1 MPATPSNRPLSP
13 AHNSPVLRADPT
25 DSRFL
30 VLANRLDAP
39 DFSCA
44 LHVSGDGGQGWTS
57 TLPLPTLPP
66 GVDKCYAPEVAFDGN
81 GALHYL
87 FVGLAGAGNEP
98 VGAFLTSSTDR
109 ARTFTPPRQVLG
121 PLNFSVRMAVDP
133 TVGKLGR
140 MHLVW
145 LHASSDPP
153 LGGFGPPPN
162 PILAAHSDDGGI
174 TFTEPVQVSD
184 PTRSLVVAPAL
195 ALGPNRSVHVGYF
208 DLEEDVIDYRGLEG
222 STWNGTWSLVVS
234 SSVDGGRKFEQGV
247 VVDDAVTPAERVML
261 IFTMP
266 PAALVAHGQRVCAA
280 WTDARNGDAD
290 AVLRC
295 SDDRGRSFGGALHRL
310 NDDPVG
316 NGRRQYL
323 PQLSVSPEGRVDAVF
338 FDRRHD
344 PRDIHNDVFYTF
356 STDGI
361 RSFAPNLRLTRASS
375 LSLIGQQYAHL
386 AAQGQYEFG
395 SRLALL
401 SLPSR
406 AIAAWPDTRNSLVVP
421 GNTEQQLFVT
431 TVAFPDQPSS
441 LGFLGVGLLAVGLLT
456 VALSLWSRRRDDEA
470 VAQ

>member
-1 MPATPSNRPLSP
+1 MER
-13 AHNSPVLRADPT
+13 D
-25 DSRFL
+25 L
-30 VLANRLDAP
+30 VA
-39 DFSCA
+39 
-44 LHVSGDGGQGWTS
+44 GGVE
-57 TLPLPTLPP
+57 L
-66 GVDKCYAPEVAFDGN
+66 C
-81 GALHYL
+81 
-87 FVGLAGAGNEP
+87 
-98 VGAFLTSSTDR
+98 R
-109 ARTFTPPRQVLG
+109 R
-121 PLNFSVRMAVDP
+121 
-133 TVGKLGR
+133 
-140 MHLVW
+140 
-145 LHASSDPP
+145 
-153 LGGFGPPPN
+153 
-162 PILAAHSDDGGI
+162 
-174 TFTEPVQVSD
+174 
-184 PTRSLVVAPAL
+184 
-195 ALGPNRSVHVGYF
+195 
-208 DLEEDVIDYRGLEG
+208 
-222 STWNGTWSLVVS
+222 
-234 SSVDGGRKFEQGV
+234 GRKFEQGV
-247 VVDDAVTPAERVML
+247 VVDDAVTPDERVML